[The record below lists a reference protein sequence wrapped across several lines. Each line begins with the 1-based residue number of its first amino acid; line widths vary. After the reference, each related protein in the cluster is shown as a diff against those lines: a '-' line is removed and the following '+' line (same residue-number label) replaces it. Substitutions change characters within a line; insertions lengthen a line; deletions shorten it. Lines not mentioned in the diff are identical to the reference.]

1 MDNSEINNYIDPD
14 NTLSEETRHML
25 DPTRKIEQ
33 EIGYLNEAIGH
44 HNHVLMGLIDEI
56 CRPAHVPYKPKH
68 ADLIARLKH
77 LAVDLDLSGNTTA
90 WQTVSEAIEALG
102 G

>member
-1 MDNSEINNYIDPD
+1 MQEQPYPD
-14 NTLSEETRHML
+14 LSLSEESRKML
-25 DPTRKIEQ
+25 DPTQNALLRHQ
-33 EIGYLNEAIGH
+33 AAITD
-44 HNHVLMGLIDEI
+44 LIDEI
-56 CRPAHVPYKPKH
+56 CRPAHIPYKPKH

-77 LAVDLDLSGNTTA
+77 LAVDLDLSGQQAA

>member
-1 MDNSEINNYIDPD
+1 MENSKLNKG
-14 NTLSEETRHML
+14 TRHMQ
-25 DPTRKIEQ
+25 DPTQTALQRHETVIKN
-33 EIGYLNEAIGH
+33 L
-44 HNHVLMGLIDEI
+44 LDEI
-56 CRPAHVPYKPKH
+56 CRPAHIPYKPKH

-77 LAVDLDLSGNTTA
+77 LAVDLDLSGNTTD

>member
-1 MDNSEINNYIDPD
+1 MQEQPYPD
-14 NTLSEETRHML
+14 NTISEETRRML
-25 DPTRKIEQ
+25 DPTQTALHRHETVIKN
-33 EIGYLNEAIGH
+33 L
-44 HNHVLMGLIDEI
+44 LDEI
-56 CRPAHVPYKPKH
+56 CRPAHIPYKPKH

-77 LAVDLDLSGNTTA
+77 LAVDLDLSGNTTD

>member
-1 MDNSEINNYIDPD
+1 MENSEINNYIDPD
-14 NTLSEETRHML
+14 NSLSEGTRHML
-25 DPTRKIEQ
+25 DPTQTALHR
-33 EIGYLNEAIGH
+33 
-44 HNHVLMGLIDEI
+44 HNTVIKNLLDEI
-56 CRPAHVPYKPKH
+56 CRPAHIPYKPKH

>member
-1 MDNSEINNYIDPD
+1 MENSKLNKGNP
-14 NTLSEETRHML
+14 TML
-25 DPTRKIEQ
+25 DPTQNALDRHQ
-33 EIGYLNEAIGH
+33 T
-44 HNHVLMGLIDEI
+44 VLKNLLDEI
-56 CRPAHVPYKPKH
+56 CRPAHIPYKPKH

-77 LAVDLDLSGNTTA
+77 LAVDLDLSGQQDA

>member
-1 MDNSEINNYIDPD
+1 MDYSELTQYIDPD
-14 NTLSEETRHML
+14 NSLSEESRKML
-25 DPTRKIEQ
+25 DPTQNALDRHQ
-33 EIGYLNEAIGH
+33 T
-44 HNHVLMGLIDEI
+44 VLKNLLDEI
-56 CRPAHVPYKPKH
+56 CRPAHIPYKPKH

-77 LAVDLDLSGNTTA
+77 LAVDLDLSGQQNA

>member
-1 MDNSEINNYIDPD
+1 MDNSEINNYQDPD
-14 NTLSEETRHML
+14 NSLSEGTRHML
-25 DPTRKIEQ
+25 DPTQ
-33 EIGYLNEAIGH
+33 NAITRH
-44 HNHVLMGLIDEI
+44 QMAVFDLIDEI

>member
-1 MDNSEINNYIDPD
+1 MQEQPYPD

-25 DPTRKIEQ
+25 DPTK
-33 EIGYLNEAIGH
+33 NAITKH
-44 HNHVLMGLIDEI
+44 QMAVFDLIDEI

-68 ADLIARLKH
+68 AELIARLKT
-77 LAVDLDLSGNTTA
+77 LATDLDLSGNETD
-90 WQTVSEAIEALG
+90 WQTVCEAIEALG

>member
-1 MDNSEINNYIDPD
+1 MDNSKLNKGNP
-14 NTLSEETRHML
+14 TML
-25 DPTRKIEQ
+25 DPTQNALARHQ
-33 EIGYLNEAIGH
+33 A
-44 HNHVLMGLIDEI
+44 VLTNLLDEI
-56 CRPAHVPYKPKH
+56 CRPAHIPYKPTH

-77 LAVDLDLSGNTTA
+77 LAVDLDLSGQQGA